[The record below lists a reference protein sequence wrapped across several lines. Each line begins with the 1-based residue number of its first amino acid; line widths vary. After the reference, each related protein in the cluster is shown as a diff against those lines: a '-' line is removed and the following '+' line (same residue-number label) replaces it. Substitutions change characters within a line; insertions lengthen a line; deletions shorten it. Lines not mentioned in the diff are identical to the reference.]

1 MTEVKPKYSV
11 CITSYNKGDR
21 VRNCLESVLSQVSG
35 DYEIVVTDNLSD
47 DGSEKILFEYEK
59 NGKIRLFRLKCSR
72 GAGREVAFEKARG
85 EYIVSGVDTD
95 DVVVQDALSHLLDF
109 YRNKCEGNLLRIQW
123 SGIVVA
129 PAELVKRLG
138 GWRDL
143 QWGENWDICERAAR
157 TGKYIWTI
165 FKLKDVLTLER
176 HTRTGGHEWPVSII
190 RKNRL
195 RYRKYLDELRL
206 RKRHKPFEEGE
217 KAGLGKGV
225 DYIMA
230 LVSLPYFGH
239 LNPNPSNFDQY
250 SPDHFVDSSHWWHRV
265 GQDER
270 QEILMYSKLLKKTP
284 DWITTT

>member
-1 MTEVKPKYSV
+1 LTEVKPKYSV

-109 YRNKCEGNLLRIQW
+109 YHNKCEGNLLRIQW

-239 LNPNPSNFDQY
+239 LNPHPSNFDQY

-270 QEILMYSKLLKKTP
+270 QEILMYSKLLKQTP